1 MTDSVNEQSD
11 DVSHDMT
18 SPISPKTT
26 PTQTLVHQ
34 SSIEN
39 PTSSIAVTTSSSDAG
54 IDTSA
59 GGSVTSNAPLP
70 SSSGAENVM
79 RWQDREF
86 NKDNGIVNAGN
97 PGLAPL
103 VLEADRTSNE
113 ADEWSKR

>member
-1 MTDSVNEQSD
+1 
-11 DVSHDMT
+11 MT
-18 SPISPKTT
+18 STISPKIT

-34 SSIEN
+34 SSLEN

-86 NKDNGIVNAGN
+86 NKDGNGLVNAGN
-97 PGLAPL
+97 PGLSP
-103 VLEADRTSNE
+103 VVIEVDRKSSD